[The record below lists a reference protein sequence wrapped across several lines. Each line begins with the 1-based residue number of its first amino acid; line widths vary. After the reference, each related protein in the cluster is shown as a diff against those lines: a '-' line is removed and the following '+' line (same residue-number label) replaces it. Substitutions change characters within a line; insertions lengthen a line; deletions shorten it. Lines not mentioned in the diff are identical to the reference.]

1 MTEAIL
7 VDRSDPACVVVTLNR
22 PEKRNALTLALWREL
37 TSTFAALE
45 DDKHARVVILTGAGG
60 YFCAGADISEF
71 AEVRTG
77 KAAGEI
83 YEAAVEQCNVA
94 SRPYP
99 NQPSPQSV
107 VSVSAAVLPLLKCAI
122 FGSLIRLLFLPCH
135 RQDSVSST
143 AGTNAKHCSRS

>member
-60 YFCAGADISEF
+60 YFCCAPPEYSIPLHHDR
-71 AEVRTG
+71 VR
-77 KAAGEI
+77 
-83 YEAAVEQCNVA
+83 
-94 SRPYP
+94 
-99 NQPSPQSV
+99 
-107 VSVSAAVLPLLKCAI
+107 
-122 FGSLIRLLFLPCH
+122 FLSFRIPRIH
-135 RQDSVSST
+135 
-143 AGTNAKHCSRS
+143 GNL